1 MKSFCILGM
10 NRFGQAIAMTLA
22 QEKKQVMIMDDSK
35 EAVSQLA
42 DYVTAAVVGDPKNEQ
57 ALRAA
62 GIADYDC
69 CIVCNSGKIED
80 SILIT
85 LLLKDIGAKY
95 VLARAQSELHMRILK
110 KVGADK
116 VVYPERDMGERL
128 AQLLSKNNVTNY
140 LEVSE
145 DISLVEVKAPEK
157 WVGKSLAELAIR
169 SKYNVNIIAVTYDNT
184 HDFSPNP
191 TEPIKEGSVLTI
203 VGNKKNVD
211 RLL

>member
-1 MKSFCILGM
+1 M

-22 QEKKQVMIMDDSK
+22 EEKRQVMIMDENK
-35 EAVSQLA
+35 EVVAQFA

-62 GIADYDC
+62 GINDYDC
-69 CIVCNSGKIED
+69 CVVCNSGKIED

-110 KVGADK
+110 KVGADR

-128 AQLLSKNNVTNY
+128 AHLLSKNNVTNY
-140 LEVSE
+140 LDVSE
-145 DISLVEVKAPEK
+145 DISLVEIKAPEK
-157 WVGKSLAELAIR
+157 WVGKSLAELEIR
-169 SKYNVNIIAVTYDNT
+169 NKYNVNIIAVTLNNE
-184 HDFSPNP
+184 HDFSPDP
-191 TEPIKEGSVLTI
+191 TAPIEKDAILTI
-203 VGNKKNVD
+203 VGSKKNVD
-211 RLL
+211 KLV

>member
-1 MKSFCILGM
+1 M

-22 QEKKQVMIMDDSK
+22 EEKKQVMIMDENK
-35 EAVSQLA
+35 EVVAQFA

-69 CIVCNSGKIED
+69 CVVCNSGKIED

-110 KVGADK
+110 KVGADR

-128 AQLLSKNNVTNY
+128 AHLLSKNNVTNY
-140 LEVSE
+140 LDVSK
-145 DISLVEVKAPEK
+145 DVSLVEIKAPEK
-157 WVGKSLAELAIR
+157 WVGKSLSELEIR
-169 SKYNVNIIAVTYDNT
+169 NKYNVNIIAVTLNNE
-184 HDFSPNP
+184 HDFSPDP
-191 TEPIKEGSVLTI
+191 TAPIEKDAILTI
-203 VGNKKNVD
+203 VGSKKNVD
-211 RLL
+211 KLV

>member
-1 MKSFCILGM
+1 M
-10 NRFGQAIAMTLA
+10 NRFGQEIAMTLA
-22 QEKKQVMIMDDSK
+22 EEKKQVMIMDENK
-35 EAVSQLA
+35 EVVAQFA

-69 CIVCNSGKIED
+69 CVVCNSGKIED

-110 KVGADK
+110 KVGADR

-128 AQLLSKNNVTNY
+128 AHLLSKNNVTNY
-140 LEVSE
+140 LDVSE
-145 DISLVEVKAPEK
+145 DISLVEIKAPEK
-157 WVGKSLAELAIR
+157 WVGKSLAELEIR
-169 SKYNVNIIAVTYDNT
+169 NKYNVNIIAVTLNNE
-184 HDFSPNP
+184 HDFSPDP
-191 TEPIKEGSVLTI
+191 TAPIKKDAILTI
-203 VGNKKNVD
+203 VGSKKNVD
-211 RLL
+211 KLV

>member
-22 QEKKQVMIMDDSK
+22 EEKKQVMIMDENK
-35 EAVSQLA
+35 EVVAQFA

-62 GIADYDC
+62 GINDYDC
-69 CIVCNSGKIED
+69 CVVCNSGKIED

-110 KVGADK
+110 KVGADR

-128 AQLLSKNNVTNY
+128 AHLLSKNNVTNY
-140 LEVSE
+140 LDVSK
-145 DISLVEVKAPEK
+145 DVSLVEIKAPEK
-157 WVGKSLAELAIR
+157 WVGKSLAELEIR
-169 SKYNVNIIAVTYDNT
+169 NKYNVNIIAVTLNNE
-184 HDFSPNP
+184 HDFSPDP
-191 TEPIKEGSVLTI
+191 TAPIEKDAILTI
-203 VGNKKNVD
+203 VGSKKNVD
-211 RLL
+211 KLV

>member
-1 MKSFCILGM
+1 M

-22 QEKKQVMIMDDSK
+22 EEKKQVMIMDENK
-35 EAVSQLA
+35 EVVAQFA

-69 CIVCNSGKIED
+69 CVVCNSGKIED

-110 KVGADK
+110 KVGADR

-128 AQLLSKNNVTNY
+128 AHLLSKNNVTNY
-140 LEVSE
+140 LDVSE
-145 DISLVEVKAPEK
+145 DISLVEIKAPEK
-157 WVGKSLAELAIR
+157 WVGKSLAELEIR
-169 SKYNVNIIAVTYDNT
+169 NKYNVNIIAVTLNNE
-184 HDFSPNP
+184 HDFSPDP
-191 TEPIKEGSVLTI
+191 TAPIEKDAILTI
-203 VGNKKNVD
+203 VGSKKNVD
-211 RLL
+211 KLV